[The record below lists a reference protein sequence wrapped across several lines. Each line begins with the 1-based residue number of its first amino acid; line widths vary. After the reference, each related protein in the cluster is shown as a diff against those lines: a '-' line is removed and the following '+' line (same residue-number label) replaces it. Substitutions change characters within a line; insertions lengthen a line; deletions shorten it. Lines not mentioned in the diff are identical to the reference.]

1 MREAEIRE
9 RLAAFGAMP
18 DDKLPI
24 GDAALWLAHRDLHMA
39 DIKPYQEHLQ
49 MLGNAVAAAGHSP
62 ERLRGRIACLR
73 DAIFRTTGYVGDSE
87 SYDDLRNANMMQ
99 VIDRRK
105 GLPVA
110 LGIIVIHA
118 ARSRGWDVCGL
129 NFPGHFLL
137 RFSLNGEHI
146 VVDPF
151 SRLRRLAA
159 EELKTLLMRVHGRSV
174 PMRAEYIRGVSDR
187 DVLLRLQNNIKS
199 RALAGGDMMRAF
211 DVLDS
216 MVLIAPGNAGL
227 NDELASLRARLK
239 GKLN

>member
-1 MREAEIRE
+1 MREADIRD
-9 RLAAFGAMP
+9 RLAAFGALP
-18 DDKLPI
+18 DDDLPI
-24 GDAALWLAHRDLHMA
+24 GDVALWLAHRDLQTA
-39 DIKPYQEHLQ
+39 DLKFYQEHLKL
-49 MLGNAVAAAGHSP
+49 LGNAVAAAGHGTD
-62 ERLRGRIACLR
+62 RLRGRVACLR
-73 DAIFRTTGYVGDSE
+73 EAIFRTCGYVGDSE
-87 SYDDLRNANMMQ
+87 NYDDLRNANLMH

-110 LGIIVIHA
+110 LGILVINA

-137 RFSLNGEHI
+137 RFSLSGEHI
-146 VVDPF
+146 IVDPF
-151 SRLRRLAA
+151 SRLRRLAV
-159 EELKTLLMRVHGRSV
+159 EELRALLMRVHGRAV

-199 RALAGGDMMRAF
+199 RALATGDVMRAF

-227 NDELASLRARLK
+227 RDELATLRARLK

>member
-1 MREAEIRE
+1 MNDAEIRD
-9 RLAAFGAMP
+9 RLAAFGAVP

-24 GDAALWLAHRDLHMA
+24 AETALWLAKRDLLDA
-39 DIKPYQEHLQ
+39 NLSNYLEHLRTISDD
-49 MLGNAVAAAGHSP
+49 VAAAARGV

-73 DAIFRTTGYVGDSE
+73 EVIFRHHRYTGDNE
-87 SYDDLRNANMMQ
+87 NYDNLQNANLMS

-110 LGIIVIHA
+110 LGILVLHT
-118 ARSRGWDVCGL
+118 ARRQGWEMCGL

-137 RFSLNGEHI
+137 RASLAGESVI
-146 VVDPF
+146 VDPF
-151 SRLRRLAA
+151 ERLRRLTA
-159 EELKTLLMRVHGRSV
+159 EDLCALLFRVHGRAV
-174 PMRAEYIRGVSDR
+174 PLRAEFIGKVSDR
-187 DVLLRLQNNIKS
+187 DVLLRLQNNVKS
-199 RALAGGDMMRAF
+199 RALASGDLARAF

-227 NDELASLRARLK
+227 GDELAMLRARLK

>member
-18 DDKLPI
+18 DDKLSI
-24 GDAALWLAHRDLHMA
+24 GEAALWLAKRDLPTA
-39 DIKPYQEHLQ
+39 DVKPYIEHLH
-49 MLGNAVAAAGHSP
+49 LLAHATAAAGHGAG
-62 ERLRGRIACLR
+62 RLRGRVACLR
-73 DAIFRTTGYVGDSE
+73 DAIFRTCGYAGDSE
-87 SYDDLRNANMMQ
+87 SYDDLRNANLMH

-110 LGIIVIHA
+110 LGILVIHA
-118 ARSRGWDVCGL
+118 ARQRGWDVCGL

-137 RFSLNGEHI
+137 RFSLAGEHI
-146 VVDPF
+146 IVDPF
-151 SRLRRLAA
+151 ARLRRLAA
-159 EELKTLLMRVHGRSV
+159 EELRTLLTRVHGRAV
-174 PMRAEYIRGVSDR
+174 PLRAEYVRGVSDR

-199 RALAGGDMMRAF
+199 RALAAGDMMRAF
-211 DVLDS
+211 DILDS

-227 NDELASLRARLK
+227 SDELATLRARLK